1 MKKIRW
7 QLIIIFLTG
16 IVVGILLLGEQP
28 TPVQQNVVN
37 PEPVQGGIYTE
48 AAIGSVQRL
57 NPLLDYQNQ
66 VDRDI
71 NRLIFCSLLRFDD
84 RGNPVADLAESWGV
98 SKDGT
103 IYNFSLRKN
112 IFWHDGQPVTTRDVV
127 FTVEMMRQG
136 GDIVPKDLQEL
147 WKEIVVKDLN
157 ETTLQFQLPEPF
169 SPFLDYLTFGVL
181 PEHLLGK
188 LNFDEMVGSAFNLQ
202 PVGSGPYKFD
212 RLVIEDGQIT
222 GVILQAYNKYYGA
235 NKAFIDQLV
244 FRFYPNHV
252 AALQAYR
259 DEAVQGIGSV
269 SDEILAD
276 ALVEPGLALYT
287 SRRPEMSLVLFN
299 LKDKQSEFLQSPQI
313 RRALYMGLNRQRM
326 VNSILNGQ
334 AILATGPIFPGT
346 WAYYDG
352 LKPVEYNPDQAI
364 TILKNAGYILAD
376 TDATVREKDEV
387 QFSFTLLHPDDEQH
401 TLLAEAIQADWATL
415 GVQVLLESLPYD
427 TLLADRL
434 RTREYQAALVDLN
447 LTRSPD
453 PDPYPFWDQAQA
465 VGGQNYTQWDNRIAS
480 EYLEQARITVDRAE
494 RARLYRNFQV
504 VFDEE
509 LPALPLFYPV
519 YSFAVSR
526 DIQGVRV
533 GPLFDTSDRF
543 NSITSWFLNIRAP
556 APRITST
563 PEP

>member
-326 VNSILNGQ
+326 VNSIMNGQ